1 MSILFLA
8 DLAAEEL
15 GIWTQALRASLPDDD
30 ILAWTG
36 DAACAPA
43 AKVQAGVTVAIVAN
57 PPPGRLARLPGLRLV
72 QSAWAGV
79 DALLADPALPAVPL
93 ARLVDPQLA
102 ADMAEAVLGH
112 VLALHRQMPAYRA
125 QQARGVWQP
134 LAQPRMAERRVG
146 VLGMGEMGQASAA
159 LLAQVGFDVVGWSR
173 RPREPLPGVAMASGA
188 DGLDHVL
195 GTAQILVNLL
205 PLTPQTQGLLG
216 AGAFARMPRGAGL
229 VNAGRG
235 GHVVVPDLIAALDA
249 GQIGHAVLDVFTV
262 EPLPASDPLWRR
274 DDVTITPHVAAPT
287 DPRSAARA
295 IAANISRWRAGEA
308 LVGLVD
314 RGTGY

>member
-8 DLAAEEL
+8 DLDAEEL
-15 GIWTQALRASLPDDD
+15 GRWADALRASLPGEA
-30 ILAWTG
+30 ILTWTG
-36 DAACAPA
+36 DAASAPA
-43 AKVQAGVTVAIVAN
+43 TEVLAGVTVAIVAN
-57 PPPGRLARLPGLRLV
+57 PPPGRLARLPALRLV

-79 DALLADPALPAVPL
+79 DGLLADPALPPVPL

-112 VLALHRQMPAYRA
+112 VMALHRQMPAYRA
-125 QQARGVWQP
+125 QQARGAWQP

-146 VLGMGEMGQASAA
+146 VLGMGEMGRASAA
-159 LLAQVGFDVVGWSR
+159 LLARTGFDVIGWSR
-173 RPREPLPGVAMASGA
+173 RPRAPLPGVAMASGA
-188 DGLDHVL
+188 QGLANVL
-195 GTAQILVNLL
+195 GAAQILVNLL
-205 PLTPQTQGLLG
+205 PLTAQTHGLLG

-235 GHVVVPDLIAALDA
+235 GHVVVPDLLAALDA
-249 GQIGHAVLDVFTV
+249 GQIGHAVLDVFTT

-287 DPRSAARA
+287 DPHSAARA
-295 IAANISRWRAGEA
+295 IAANIARWRAGEP